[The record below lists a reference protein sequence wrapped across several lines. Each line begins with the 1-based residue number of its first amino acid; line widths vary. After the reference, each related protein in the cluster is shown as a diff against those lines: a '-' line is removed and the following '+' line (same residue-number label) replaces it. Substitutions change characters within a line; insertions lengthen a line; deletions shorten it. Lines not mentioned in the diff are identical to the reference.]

1 MGPGRD
7 MQDKPSARV
16 KNIETFEVC
25 TMYMDDDQIPQIY
38 CKIKET
44 LRAFLATNDYLR
56 YKDLVTFHQYNTEEE
71 VFVILIVMTI
81 AQHQQQSHDHH
92 PKIPVAFCIIRFAS
106 KKMLKNIKVGKCKRP
121 GQILNHVTLLILEQ
135 FSKS

>member
-1 MGPGRD
+1 MQSAMGPGRD

-25 TMYMDDDQIPQIY
+25 TMYMDDDQIHQIY

-71 VFVILIVMTI
+71 VFVMIILIVMTI

-92 PKIPVAFCIIRFAS
+92 PKIPVAFCIIRIAS
-106 KKMLKNIKVGKCKRP
+106 KKC
-121 GQILNHVTLLILEQ
+121 LLDY
-135 FSKS
+135 

>member
-1 MGPGRD
+1 MD
-7 MQDKPSARV
+7 
-16 KNIETFEVC
+16 
-25 TMYMDDDQIPQIY
+25 YDDDQIHQIY

-81 AQHQQQSHDHH
+81 VQHQQQSHDHH
-92 PKIPVAFCIIRFAS
+92 PKIPADFCIIRIAS
-106 KKMLKNIKVGKCKRP
+106 KKC
-121 GQILNHVTLLILEQ
+121 
-135 FSKS
+135 

>member
-1 MGPGRD
+1 MQSAMGPGRD

-71 VFVILIVMTI
+71 VFVMIILIVMTI
-81 AQHQQQSHDHH
+81 APPVQHWGRGICQDYCYCHD
-92 PKIPVAFCIIRFAS
+92 CT
-106 KKMLKNIKVGKCKRP
+106 KNGDDIV
-121 GQILNHVTLLILEQ
+121 
-135 FSKS
+135 

>member
-25 TMYMDDDQIPQIY
+25 TMYMDDDQIY

-71 VFVILIVMTI
+71 VLVMIILIVITI

-92 PKIPVAFCIIRFAS
+92 PKIPVAFCIIRIA
-106 KKMLKNIKVGKCKRP
+106 LKNYYLTTI
-121 GQILNHVTLLILEQ
+121 
-135 FSKS
+135 S

>member
-1 MGPGRD
+1 MQSAMGPGRD

-25 TMYMDDDQIPQIY
+25 TMYMDDDQIHQIY
-38 CKIKET
+38 WKIKET

-71 VFVILIVMTI
+71 VFVIIILIVITI
-81 AQHQQQSHDHH
+81 AQRQQQSHDHH
-92 PKIPVAFCIIRFAS
+92 PKIPVAFCIIRIA
-106 KKMLKNIKVGKCKRP
+106 
-121 GQILNHVTLLILEQ
+121 
-135 FSKS
+135 

>member
-1 MGPGRD
+1 MQSAMGPGRD

-25 TMYMDDDQIPQIY
+25 TMYMDDDQIHQIY
-38 CKIKET
+38 WKIKET

-71 VFVILIVMTI
+71 VFVMIIIIVMIILIVMTI
-81 AQHQQQSHDHH
+81 ALHQQQSHDHH
-92 PKIPVAFCIIRFAS
+92 PKIPVAFCIIRIAS
-106 KKMLKNIKVGKCKRP
+106 KEC
-121 GQILNHVTLLILEQ
+121 LLDY
-135 FSKS
+135 